1 MKISVVVC
9 TSGREFLGRCIE
21 SLEDQTFSDYE
32 VIIVHND
39 DLSTEHNFRS
49 LAVEEDNLSIMRN
62 KGMQK
67 SEGDVIAFID
77 DDAVARENW
86 LENIMESYEQEG
98 TDCVGGKIVPDFE
111 TQVPDD
117 LKRVDRHILYGMLG
131 LTFAEYE
138 ESTRIKSPL
147 LWGCN
152 ISFRKQV
159 LEEIGPFPKELGRKE
174 GKLLSDEERYLQI
187 KAMDNGY
194 GIVFNPDA
202 VVKHRIYEE
211 QLNEQYFLKR
221 SVWQGISEVKRLEIE
236 DQLKGFKEFGEGID
250 ALSGTKLLDK
260 VFKFWSTGDIKER
273 IDLGREIG
281 RLIELRRCVKLNPQ
295 NQ

>member
-9 TSGREFLGRCIE
+9 TSGREFLGQCIE
-21 SLEDQTFSDYE
+21 SLENQTFSDYE
-32 VIIVHND
+32 VIIVHNE

-67 SEGDVIAFID
+67 SEGGIITFID
-77 DDAVARENW
+77 DDAIAREDW
-86 LENIMESYEQEG
+86 LENIMESYENEDA
-98 TDCVGGKIVPDFE
+98 DCVGGKVVPDFE
-111 TQVPDD
+111 TEVPDN
-117 LKRVDRHILYGMLG
+117 LKKVDRHILYGMLG

-138 ESTRIKSPL
+138 EETCIKSPL

-152 ISFRKQV
+152 ISFRRQV
-159 LEEIGPFPKELGRKE
+159 LEDIGPFPKELGRKE

-187 KAMDNGY
+187 KAIENGY
-194 GIVFNPDA
+194 NIIFNPDA
-202 VVKHRIYEE
+202 VVEHRIYEE
-211 QLNEQYFLKR
+211 QLDEQYLLKR

-236 DQLKGFKEFGEGID
+236 NQLKEFKKFDEGID
-250 ALSGTKLLDK
+250 VLSKTKLLDK